1 MADLQELFARLKAT
15 SSRESSESI
24 PHSQTPQQ
32 QSQSQQPSI
41 WAQPQQQQPSVSA
54 PLFSP
59 PASAMPTPS
68 PAPQE
73 QARTNNLL
81 NLLKFNN
88 SSGAGAPA
96 GPMASL
102 HNIGSGGG
110 DNKPP
115 NAPSRTA
122 SSSNQQDFLLNLLRK
137 PNAAK
142 PVQSAAPSSAS
153 EDTVVPSIEKA
164 SPPIT
169 EQSSA
174 EVGVDASRADRS
186 PTPARQ
192 FGSNASRETTP
203 FAAPQPSTKANKFT
217 YVNPFDQLHA
227 SSPLN
232 RTPRPES
239 AAGGVSGVQGK
250 KMEILKH
257 ERDVSGPS
265 GAGVAN
271 GAPAAKKTRKTE
283 EGDKGSTQTQTVAE
297 ALGDVGEKVDREVGE
312 ALAEAVKK
320 PAATAA
326 SATEPAIKRETAVDN
341 EDVESSWESAEDS
354 ANDKKA
360 RVQVKVYNF
369 PMKPFV
375 TITLNPSAVDI
386 TQPIRQDDLM
396 VIAQLKKEFDQMDRS
411 LVTASQSYIVY
422 AQTATKKDNA
432 GFRIIRQDTGD
443 HKQVFRGSGER
454 VCNVQLCSSG
464 APGSD
469 LEAVIGTGVN
479 GTVFWTSLSKGATG
493 EFFKEED
500 VEAQGFSLPA
510 VSTAEEGMSGST
522 VKTRA
527 KCSSRS
533 PEFFA
538 MSRSKMIYV
547 VGAENAKEKAY
558 CDPRTRVV
566 DGEKFFAEHG
576 LKINT
581 GKAGKDFA
589 FSEDDT
595 VIASLDKSGVVK
607 FWDIT
612 SLTEKARDE
621 SGAVHKGVELTVP
634 LWTLQ
639 AVASGSGSKGDGEGK
654 VGVSS
659 IMLLDKERPHSKA
672 VALRYML
679 VGFRQN
685 HVLQLWDLGLGK
697 AVQEL
702 RLPHERDSD
711 GFCSINYHPKTGI
724 LAIGHPTRNSVYFV
738 HLSAPKYNLPA
749 GMGQVKYLTM
759 LAEGGKGLPRPE
771 STAIMS
777 GVREASFS
785 KIGRVRS
792 VEMLRHV
799 VESAGEGVEETVF
812 EVYVVHERGVCAVP
826 VRKAD
831 LGWSGEGKVVEGV
844 DAVGAGVITVGPLDV
859 SVPVV
864 KEKEAAS
871 EVGSAVETPS
881 KKKGEKKG
889 AAAAQTSPAKAAV
902 PSAPAATNGAQ
913 AASGS
918 ERKSMQIPE
927 APKPSESAPVNPPL
941 MTPESYAKAAEIIKS
956 PKQEVRAPVV
966 EAVKE
971 AAAPVKSEVAN
982 PSAAAAP
989 VSGELQA
996 SLGKQFDSLYSK
1008 LDADKRIV
1016 DAATAARQDA
1026 MLRLVSST
1034 LTENVE
1040 QSLHRIIGA
1049 SIERDVVPA
1058 ITDKSSKLIDA
1069 KLVEL
1074 LPKQID
1080 TSVQR
1085 ELKAA
1090 LPHALTAA
1098 LKDQQVQ
1105 RLISEATSTQ
1115 VAQKVQQQV
1124 SNLLQQSLPNMA
1136 MQAMQKMVAE
1146 HEARTSQKLQEAETK
1161 RDEANKQV
1169 EQLSRLVTSLSQTIQ
1184 GMADSQAAFQEQILK
1199 AQRERSTK
1207 AESSKMSE
1215 KSAVDEK
1222 SEVVEKVKTA
1232 EEMEVE
1238 RITQLLMEAEFEQ
1251 ATIAWL
1257 QSPNQAA
1264 LFDNLFV
1271 RVNPE
1276 YLKQV
1281 TPLVA
1286 LSVSA
1291 ALTASLDTSLGL
1303 RLEWLETVL
1312 GMIDVRDEEIVDVAP
1327 KIMDVLM
1334 TRLQGAFMIVHEQ
1347 SGWSAQEKDGL
1358 LRRISALNK
1367 TVIEIRRMT
1376 G

>member
-15 SSRESSESI
+15 SSRESSEST

-41 WAQPQQQQPSVSA
+41 WAQPQQPLVSV

-102 HNIGSGGG
+102 HNIGGGGGG

-115 NAPSRTA
+115 TAPSRTA

-169 EQSSA
+169 EPNFPEMSA
-174 EVGVDASRADRS
+174 VDAGRADRS

-203 FAAPQPSTKANKFT
+203 FAAPQPAKANKFT

-239 AAGGVSGVQGK
+239 AAAGVSAVPGK

-265 GAGVAN
+265 AAGVAN

-326 SATEPAIKRETAVDN
+326 SGTEPAIKRETVDN

-469 LEAVIGTGVN
+469 LECVLGTGVN

-510 VSTAEEGMSGST
+510 LSTAEENTSGSV

-538 MSRSKMIYV
+538 MSRSKMIYL

-558 CDPRTRVV
+558 CDARTRVV

-589 FSEDDT
+589 FSEDDS

-607 FWDIT
+607 FWDIS

-621 SGAVHKGVELTVP
+621 SGAVHEGVELTTP

-639 AVASGSGSKGDGEGK
+639 AVASGSGSKGDGEK

-659 IMLLDKERPHSKA
+659 IMLLDKERPHSKG

-702 RLPHERDSD
+702 RLPHEKDSD

-777 GVREASFS
+777 GVREASFA
-785 KIGRVRS
+785 KIGKVRS

-831 LGWSGEGKVVEGV
+831 LGWSSEGKVVEGV
-844 DAVGAGVITVGPLDV
+844 DAVAAGVITVAPLDV
-859 SVPVV
+859 TVPAVAA
-864 KEKEAAS
+864 KETAS
-871 EVGSAVETPS
+871 EAGSSAVETPS
-881 KKKGEKKG
+881 KKKEKKG
-889 AAAAQTSPAKAAV
+889 AAAQASPAKAAV

-971 AAAPVKSEVAN
+971 KEAIKAEP
-982 PSAAAAP
+982 AAAAP

-1049 SIERDVVPA
+1049 SIERDVIPA
-1058 ITDKSSKLIDA
+1058 ITTTSSKLIDA

-1085 ELKAA
+1085 ELKVA

-1161 RDEANKQV
+1161 RDEANRQV
-1169 EQLSRLVTSLSQTIQ
+1169 EQLSRLVASLSQTIQ

-1199 AQRERSTK
+1199 AQRERSMK

-1215 KSAVDEK
+1215 KSAADEK
-1222 SEVVEKVKTA
+1222 SEVVEKVKSA

-1291 ALTASLDTSLGL
+1291 ALTASLDTSLEL

-1334 TRLQGAFMIVHEQ
+1334 TRLQGAYMIVHEQ
-1347 SGWSAQEKDGL
+1347 SGWSDQEKNGL

-1367 TVIEIRRMT
+1367 RVVEVRRMT

>member
-41 WAQPQQQQPSVSA
+41 WAQPQQQQPPVSTS
-54 PLFSP
+54 LFSP

-88 SSGAGAPA
+88 GSGAGAPA

-115 NAPSRTA
+115 TAPSRTA

-164 SPPIT
+164 SPPLT
-169 EQSSA
+169 EQSFA
-174 EVGVDASRADRS
+174 EVGVDAGRTDRS

-283 EGDKGSTQTQTVAE
+283 EGDKVSTTQTVAE

-326 SATEPAIKRETAVDN
+326 SATESAIKREAVDN

-510 VSTAEEGMSGST
+510 LVTGEEGMSGST

-607 FWDIT
+607 FWDI
-612 SLTEKARDE
+612 SELTEKARDE

-639 AVASGSGSKGDGEGK
+639 AVASGSGSKGDGEK
-654 VGVSS
+654 VG
-659 IMLLDKERPHSKA
+659 
-672 VALRYML
+672 
-679 VGFRQN
+679 
-685 HVLQLWDLGLGK
+685 LWDLGLGK

-711 GFCSINYHPKTGI
+711 GFCSVNYHPKTGI

-844 DAVGAGVITVGPLDV
+844 DAVAAGVVTVGPLDV
-859 SVPVV
+859 SVPAVV
-864 KEKEAAS
+864 KKEES
-871 EVGSAVETPS
+871 EVGSAVGSAVETPS
-881 KKKGEKKG
+881 KKKDGKKG
-889 AAAAQTSPAKAAV
+889 GSAAAQASPAKAAV
-902 PSAPAATNGAQ
+902 PAAPAATNGAQ

-956 PKQEVRAPVV
+956 PKQEVRAPAV

-971 AAAPVKSEVAN
+971 KEAVKAEPA
-982 PSAAAAP
+982 AAAAP

-1049 SIERDVVPA
+1049 SIERDVIPA
-1058 ITDKSSKLIDA
+1058 ITTTSSKLIDA
-1069 KLVEL
+1069 KLAEL

-1124 SNLLQQSLPNMA
+1124 SNLLQQSMPNMA

-1215 KSAVDEK
+1215 KSAADEK
-1222 SEVVEKVKTA
+1222 SEVVVEKVKTA

>member
-41 WAQPQQQQPSVSA
+41 WAQPQQPPVST

-88 SSGAGAPA
+88 GSGASGAPA

-102 HNIGSGGG
+102 HNIGGGGG

-115 NAPSRTA
+115 TAPSRTA

-169 EQSSA
+169 EPNFPEMSA
-174 EVGVDASRADRS
+174 VDAGRADRS

-203 FAAPQPSTKANKFT
+203 FAAPQPAKANKFT

-239 AAGGVSGVQGK
+239 AAAGVSAVPGK

-271 GAPAAKKTRKTE
+271 GAPAAKKTRKTQ

-320 PAATAA
+320 PVAATAE
-326 SATEPAIKRETAVDN
+326 TAIKRGTVDN

-469 LEAVIGTGVN
+469 LECVLGTGVN

-510 VSTAEEGMSGST
+510 LGTGEEGGST

-538 MSRSKMIYV
+538 MSRSKMIYL

-558 CDPRTRVV
+558 CDARTRVV

-621 SGAVHKGVELTVP
+621 SGAVHEGVELTVP

-639 AVASGSGSKGDGEGK
+639 AVASGSGSKGDGEK

-659 IMLLDKERPHSKA
+659 IMLLDKERPHSKG

-711 GFCSINYHPKTGI
+711 GFCSVNYHPKTGI
-724 LAIGHPTRNSVYFV
+724 LAVGHPTRNSVYFI

-777 GVREASFS
+777 GVREAVFG

-844 DAVGAGVITVGPLDV
+844 DAVGTGVVTVGALDV
-859 SVPVV
+859 TVPAVAA
-864 KEKEAAS
+864 KETAS
-871 EVGSAVETPS
+871 EAGSAVETPS
-881 KKKGEKKG
+881 KKKEKKG
-889 AAAAQTSPAKAAV
+889 AAAQASPAKAAV
-902 PSAPAATNGAQ
+902 PSAPAANGAQ

-956 PKQEVRAPVV
+956 PKQEVRAPTV

-971 AAAPVKSEVAN
+971 KETVKAEPA
-982 PSAAAAP
+982 AAAAP

-996 SLGKQFDSLYSK
+996 SLGKQFDSLYLK

-1049 SIERDVVPA
+1049 SIERDVIPA
-1058 ITDKSSKLIDA
+1058 ITTTSSKLIDA

-1199 AQRERSTK
+1199 AQRERSMK

-1222 SEVVEKVKTA
+1222 SEVPVEKVKTA

-1334 TRLQGAFMIVHEQ
+1334 TRLQGAYMIVHEQ
-1347 SGWSAQEKDGL
+1347 SGWSDQEKNGL

-1367 TVIEIRRMT
+1367 RVVEVRRMT

>member
-41 WAQPQQQQPSVSA
+41 WAQPQQQQPPVST

-102 HNIGSGGG
+102 HNIGGGGG

-115 NAPSRTA
+115 TVPSRTA

-169 EQSSA
+169 EPNFPEMSA
-174 EVGVDASRADRS
+174 VDAGRVERS

-203 FAAPQPSTKANKFT
+203 FAAPQPVKANKFT

-239 AAGGVSGVQGK
+239 AAAGVSGVPGK

-271 GAPAAKKTRKTE
+271 GAPAAKKTRKTK
-283 EGDKGSTQTQTVAE
+283 EGDKVSTQTQTVAE

-320 PAATAA
+320 PVAATAE
-326 SATEPAIKRETAVDN
+326 TAIKRGTVDN

-469 LEAVIGTGVN
+469 LECVLGTGVN

-510 VSTAEEGMSGST
+510 LGTGEEGGSGSS

-538 MSRSKMIYV
+538 MSRSKMIYL

-581 GKAGKDFA
+581 GKAGKDFC

-621 SGAVHKGVELTVP
+621 SGAVHEGVELTVP

-639 AVASGSGSKGDGEGK
+639 AVASGSGSKGDGEK
-654 VGVSS
+654 VG
-659 IMLLDKERPHSKA
+659 
-672 VALRYML
+672 
-679 VGFRQN
+679 
-685 HVLQLWDLGLGK
+685 LWDLGLGK

-702 RLPHERDSD
+702 RLPHGRDSD
-711 GFCSINYHPKTGI
+711 GFCSVNYHPKTGI
-724 LAIGHPTRNSVYFV
+724 LAIGHPTRNSVYFI

-759 LAEGGKGLPRPE
+759 LAEGGKGLPKPE

-777 GVREASFS
+777 GLREASFD
-785 KIGRVRS
+785 KIGKVRS

-799 VESAGEGVEETVF
+799 VESAGEGVEEVVF

-831 LGWSGEGKVVEGV
+831 LGWSSEGKVVEGV
-844 DAVGAGVITVGPLDV
+844 DAVGAGVVTVGALDV
-859 SVPVV
+859 TVPAVAA
-864 KEKEAAS
+864 KEVGSEA
-871 EVGSAVETPS
+871 GSAVETPS
-881 KKKGEKKG
+881 KKKEKKG
-889 AAAAQTSPAKAAV
+889 AAAQASPAKAAV

-956 PKQEVRAPVV
+956 PKQEVRAPAV

-971 AAAPVKSEVAN
+971 AAAPVKSEAAS
-982 PSAAAAP
+982 PAAAAP

-996 SLGKQFDSLYSK
+996 SLGKQFDLLYSK

-1049 SIERDVVPA
+1049 SIERDVIPA
-1058 ITDKSSKLIDA
+1058 ITTTSSKLIDA

-1199 AQRERSTK
+1199 AQRERSMK

-1222 SEVVEKVKTA
+1222 SEVPVEKVKTA

-1238 RITQLLMEAEFEQ
+1238 RITQLLMEADFEQ

-1334 TRLQGAFMIVHEQ
+1334 TRLQGAYMIVHEQ
-1347 SGWSAQEKDGL
+1347 SGWSDQEKNGL

-1367 TVIEIRRMT
+1367 RVVEVRRMT

>member
-41 WAQPQQQQPSVSA
+41 WAQPQQQQPSVST

-59 PASAMPTPS
+59 PAAAMPTPS

-88 SSGAGAPA
+88 GSGVSGAPA

-115 NAPSRTA
+115 TAPSRTA

-164 SPPIT
+164 SPPLT
-169 EQSSA
+169 EQSFA
-174 EVGVDASRADRS
+174 EVGVEAGRADRS

-239 AAGGVSGVQGK
+239 AAGVPGK

-283 EGDKGSTQTQTVAE
+283 EGDKGDKGSVTQTVAE

-312 ALAEAVKK
+312 ALAEAVKM
-320 PAATAA
+320 PAPTAA
-326 SATEPAIKRETAVDN
+326 PAIKRETAVDN

-510 VSTAEEGMSGST
+510 LVTGEEGSGGST

-533 PEFFA
+533 AEFFA

-621 SGAVHKGVELTVP
+621 SGAVHKGVELTTP

-654 VGVSS
+654 VG
-659 IMLLDKERPHSKA
+659 
-672 VALRYML
+672 
-679 VGFRQN
+679 
-685 HVLQLWDLGLGK
+685 LWDLGLGK

-702 RLPHERDSD
+702 RLPHEKDSD

-724 LAIGHPTRNSVYFV
+724 LAIGHPTRNSVYFI

-859 SVPVV
+859 TVPAVV
-864 KEKEAAS
+864 AKETAS
-871 EVGSAVETPS
+871 EAGSAVETPS
-881 KKKGEKKG
+881 KKKEKKG
-889 AAAAQTSPAKAAV
+889 AAAQASPAKAAV
-902 PSAPAATNGAQ
+902 PSAPVATNGAQ

-956 PKQEVRAPVV
+956 PKQEVRAPAV
-966 EAVKE
+966 EDVKE

-1049 SIERDVVPA
+1049 SIDRDVIPA
-1058 ITDKSSKLIDA
+1058 ITDKSSKLINA
-1069 KLVEL
+1069 KLAEL

-1080 TSVQR
+1080 ASVQR

-1105 RLISEATSTQ
+1105 RLISETTSTQ

>member
-102 HNIGSGGG
+102 HNIGGGG
-110 DNKPP
+110 DNNKPP
-115 NAPSRTA
+115 TAPSRTA
-122 SSSNQQDFLLNLLRK
+122 SSSNQQDFLLNLLRT

-164 SPPIT
+164 SPPII
-169 EQSSA
+169 EQSFA
-174 EVGVDASRADRS
+174 DAGDDAGRADRS

-203 FAAPQPSTKANKFT
+203 FAAPQPAKANKFT

-239 AAGGVSGVQGK
+239 AAAGVSGVQGK

-265 GAGVAN
+265 GGGVAN

-283 EGDKGSTQTQTVAE
+283 EGDKGSTTQTVAE

-326 SATEPAIKRETAVDN
+326 SGTEPAIKRETAVDN

-464 APGSD
+464 ASGSD
-469 LEAVIGTGVN
+469 LESVLGTGVN

-510 VSTAEEGMSGST
+510 LGTGEEGGSGGS

-538 MSRSKMIYV
+538 MSRSKMIYL
-547 VGAENAKEKAY
+547 VGAENAKEKGY
-558 CDPRTRVV
+558 CDARTRVV

-581 GKAGKDFA
+581 GKAGKDFC
-589 FSEDDT
+589 FSEDDS

-607 FWDIT
+607 FWDIS
-612 SLTEKARDE
+612 SLTEKAREE
-621 SGAVHKGVELTVP
+621 SGAVHEGVELSVP

-654 VGVSS
+654 VG
-659 IMLLDKERPHSKA
+659 
-672 VALRYML
+672 
-679 VGFRQN
+679 
-685 HVLQLWDLGLGK
+685 LWDLGLGK

-711 GFCSINYHPKTGI
+711 GFCSVNYHPKTGI
-724 LAIGHPTRNSVYFV
+724 LAIGHPTRNSVYFI

-749 GMGQVKYLTM
+749 GMGQVKYLSM

-777 GVREASFS
+777 GLREASFS
-785 KIGRVRS
+785 KIGKVRS

-799 VESAGEGVEETVF
+799 VESAGEGVEEVVF

-831 LGWSGEGKVVEGV
+831 LGWSSEGKVVEGV
-844 DAVGAGVITVGPLDV
+844 DAVGAGVVTVGALDV
-859 SVPVV
+859 SVAVPAVG
-864 KEKEAAS
+864 KREES
-871 EVGSAVETPS
+871 EVGSAVGSAVETPS
-881 KKKGEKKG
+881 KKKEKKG
-889 AAAAQTSPAKAAV
+889 AAAAQASPAKTAV
-902 PSAPAATNGAQ
+902 PTAPAANGAQ

-956 PKQEVRAPVV
+956 PKQEVRAPAV

-971 AAAPVKSEVAN
+971 KETIKAEPA
-982 PSAAAAP
+982 AAAAP

-1049 SIERDVVPA
+1049 SIERDVIPA
-1058 ITDKSSKLIDA
+1058 ITTTSSKLIDA

-1098 LKDQQVQ
+1098 LKDHQVQ

-1199 AQRERSTK
+1199 AQRERSMK

-1222 SEVVEKVKTA
+1222 SEVVVEKVKTA

-1334 TRLQGAFMIVHEQ
+1334 TRLQGAYMIVHEQ
-1347 SGWSAQEKDGL
+1347 SGWSDQEKNGL

-1367 TVIEIRRMT
+1367 RVVEVRRMT